1 MKRVFVCIPLLLF
14 VVSPGMAQTSVIDSL
29 QKIVDRHPGDTVG
42 ALALDNIS
50 GEYMRKDMEKAKYYA
65 HLTLKLSRSLGY
77 DNGMSRAYATLIPM
91 FQSTGPLDSTLYY
104 INEYEKFYKKKKSSR
119 VGINYNNTT
128 GLFYKNQG
136 KYAEALP
143 FLEEALRLIGPNG
156 NKLNRAGQMLN
167 IGNVY
172 SLLGNLPMAA
182 NYHLKSLVLFE
193 KIGNK
198 RGQSFCLQGLGTDYY
213 NLDQYSTAE
222 KYYFRSAKMKEELG
236 DRRGLVTTWQNLG
249 NVYQRLHKPEL
260 SAQYSTKALN
270 LARELNLSFDQK
282 EILFNLGSLMR
293 GQKKFEEAR
302 KAFNESMELSKKGG
316 DSLTAARIRSELV
329 MMASD
334 ISKEKNE
341 EKLLI
346 ENIKIALEN
355 GAKSHTAD
363 GYYKL
368 AEWYA
373 GHKQFDKAYDY
384 LRQAKAL
391 SDTVQGN
398 EIIVQLKRLE
408 EEYKNEKKEKEIALL
423 KKDQEL
429 SALAL
434 GQQKAVN
441 TSIIIALVGI
451 VVIGI
456 LLINRYRVLNK
467 ARRMVEIER
476 VRNTIA
482 RDLHDDIGSTL
493 SSINILSKIALVEK
507 NGSAENYLQRI
518 GDQSSRMMED
528 ISDIVWSINPHN
540 DSMNQAVIR
549 MREFSSEVLESKN
562 ISLNFSEKIN
572 DEIKLDADKRK
583 NLFLI
588 FKESVNNAAKYS
600 NATNVAV
607 RLEKEGHVLVMN
619 VKDNGQGFDESTV
632 RAGNG
637 LRNLRERAHEINA
650 TINLRSQPGNGTEI
664 ELRLPLA

>member
-1 MKRVFVCIPLLLF
+1 MKRVFFCIPLLLF
-14 VVSPGMAQTSVIDSL
+14 VVSQGMAQTSVIDSL
-29 QKIVDRHPGDTVG
+29 QKIVARHPGDSVG

-50 GEYMRKDMEKAKYYA
+50 SEYMRKDMEKAKYYSHLA
-65 HLTLKLSRSLGY
+65 LTLSKSIGY
-77 DNGMSRAYATLIPM
+77 DNGVSRSYAGLIPLH
-91 FQSTGPLDSTLYY
+91 QTTGHVDSANFY
-104 INEYEKFYKKKKSSR
+104 IQAYESFYKANPSSR
-119 VGINYNNTT
+119 VGINYNNTI

-136 KYAEALP
+136 KFKEALP
-143 FLEEALRLIGPNG
+143 FLIEALRLIGPNG
-156 NKLNRAGQMLN
+156 NKVNRAGQMLN
-167 IGNVY
+167 IGNTY
-172 SLLGNLPMAA
+172 NFLGNLPLAA
-182 NYHLKSLVLFE
+182 SYHLKSLALFE
-193 KIGNK
+193 EAGNK
-198 RGQSFCLQGLGTDYY
+198 RGQSFCLQSLGNDYY
-213 NLDQYSTAE
+213 NLDQYEIAE
-222 KYYFRSAKMKEELG
+222 KYFFRSAKMKEELG
-236 DRRGLVTTWQNLG
+236 DKRGVVVSWENLG
-249 NVYQRLHKPEL
+249 NVYQRLKKFEL
-260 SAQYSTKALN
+260 SAQYSMKALN
-270 LARELNLSFDQK
+270 LARELNLNGEQK
-282 EILFNLGSLMR
+282 DILFNLGSLMK
-293 GQKKFEEAR
+293 GQRKFEEAR
-302 KAFNESMELSKKGG
+302 KAFNESMEISKRNG

-329 MMASD
+329 MMETD
-334 ISKEKNE
+334 ISKQKNE

-373 GHKQFDKAYDY
+373 EHKQFDKAYDY

-493 SSINILSKIALVEK
+493 SSINILSKVALVEK

-562 ISLNFSEKIN
+562 ISLNFTEKIN
-572 DEIKLDADKRK
+572 DDIKLDADKRK

-600 NATNVAV
+600 QASSVDV
-607 RLEKEGHVLVMN
+607 SLEKEGHVLVMK

-650 TINLRSQPGNGTEI
+650 TINLRSQPGNGTQI